1 MNPLFIWLVNLVG
14 ITRAQDI
21 EDTLEKSKDVGAYV
35 STLYVW
41 VLGVGASLGV
51 LIVIYA
57 GYLYTTSQGNP
68 DSLKTAKE
76 LIIGVLLGLAL
87 IILAGVIL
95 KNVGVIGI

>member
-1 MNPLFIWLVNLVG
+1 MNLLFGWLVNLVG

-35 STLYVW
+35 STLYKW

-51 LIVIYA
+51 LIIIYA
-57 GYLYTTSQGNP
+57 GYIYVTSQGNP
-68 DSLKTAKE
+68 DSLKTAKD
-76 LIIGVLLGLAL
+76 LIIGVLVGLAV

-95 KNVGVIGI
+95 QNIGVYGI